1 MHFMDSGRL
10 LVKRSDL
17 RFFKPS
23 PFFNRLL
30 ILSAIEENPAISQHT
45 LAHGVGITPTM
56 VNSYIRDLEKRRLIT
71 IKGAT
76 NRTMSYNLTARG
88 LREKMSLLVAYN
100 LETTGL
106 YIDAKQ
112 EFARRLQEIYDEGIH
127 RAVLFGAGETA
138 EIIYNASKS
147 LALEIIGIVDN
158 DPVKQNKLFG
168 NLTVSH
174 PSCIER
180 MKPDG
185 IIIASMG
192 RQDEIYAQIKP
203 LETRGI
209 RVKKM
214 GSFING
220 RNGT

>member
-1 MHFMDSGRL
+1 M
-10 LVKRSDL
+10 KRSDL

-30 ILSAIEENPAISQHT
+30 ILSAIGENPAVSQHT

-56 VNSYIRDLEKRRLIT
+56 VNSYIRELEKRRLIT

-88 LREKMSLLVAYN
+88 VREKMSLLVAYN
-100 LETTGL
+100 LETTAL
-106 YIDAKQ
+106 YMDAKQ
-112 EFARRLQEIYDEGIH
+112 EFAQRLQEIYAEGIH

-138 EIIYNASKS
+138 EIIYNASKT
-147 LALEIIGIVDN
+147 LALEIAGIVDN
-158 DPVKQNKLFG
+158 DPAKQGRTFAE
-168 NLTVSH
+168 LTVE
-174 PSCIER
+174 PPGCIER
-180 MKPDG
+180 LRPDG
-185 IIIASMG
+185 VIIASIG
-192 RQDEIYAQIKP
+192 RQDEIYAQVKS

-214 GSFING
+214 GAFING
-220 RNGT
+220 KNGR